1 MNDMGW
7 REWAKLAAM
16 GLCIAITTYQAEVL
30 KLISDGVIT
39 PTAQFRMN
47 LAMLAG
53 LNAGMYAIMAALDQ
67 TVSNA
72 LAKVKSVLAPQPKS
86 SS

>member
-1 MNDMGW
+1 
-7 REWAKLAAM
+7 
-16 GLCIAITTYQAEVL
+16 
-30 KLISDGVIT
+30 
-39 PTAQFRMN
+39 MN